1 MVLKC
6 QEVPVFH
13 PTLRDING
21 SFEAYIESIERRF
34 ANVGLAKIIPPKG
47 WTPRKQGY
55 SDDFDFEIPRPI
67 RQHATGKRGLYRTLL
82 VEQKPMSLAK
92 DFRPIAVGDDS
103 LPPAKETPEEV
114 ERRFW
119 RNITLRPPL
128 YGADVPGSLFD
139 ADLKGWN
146 LRHLDSLLSRTLE
159 KKNLAI
165 PGVSTPYLYFGM
177 WRSIFAWHT
186 EDMDLA
192 SVNYLHCGA
201 PKAWYCIPPA
211 HRERFERFLQGML
224 PDMFR
229 ACPEFFRHKELL
241 VSPYMLLQNNIP
253 VVRCVQRP
261 GEFIINYPGAYHSG
275 FNHGFNCAESTNFAT
290 KSWIAVGVNA
300 GFCECQKDSVAIQM
314 SLFMN
319 EAAPRVRRMIRE
331 AEASSSEESGSDSD
345 SDASSAD
352 SDSEADSV
360 EDTSEDEEPAKP
372 VKRKG
377 KAGGKKPLVSGGRG
391 MAAVVQPAGRN
402 RVGAKE
408 AAAGKRGRPAVKRG
422 RPPTKAAAK
431 APSRPLKRAPAKATP
446 AKAQSK
452 QRSAVKTPPAKPQ
465 RAPRSTSRK
474 PVGTVS
480 RAVGKRSASLPARL
494 LPMKG
499 GGLKRADSAQNGA
512 ARSASGSRG
521 KSSTVPAKRGRPPN
535 KTPARMAGQKRL
547 PVSAHT
553 RSAQAGSA
561 KRPRTESSA
570 VRTPV
575 RRHDSAAEEGA
586 QQQRRELRPDAA
598 KAAAAKRVVQRARQP
613 SPRAG
618 QGSMLGRM
626 LTLTARAAEAAKGF
640 LGGGAAGSRSGPANG
655 QTVSAGSAVA
665 PACSVRLV
673 PKGSLCSSAPA
684 KSCQADGSPR
694 AQMLREVPRRP
705 RSVRLGG
712 RKVVLPKSELAA
724 SPLHRLQASRSG
736 KLLVVQKAG
745 VQRKAGRP
753 RK

>member
-1 MVLKC
+1 M
-6 QEVPVFH
+6 
-13 PTLRDING
+13 
-21 SFEAYIESIERRF
+21 
-34 ANVGLAKIIPPKG
+34 
-47 WTPRKQGY
+47 
-55 SDDFDFEIPRPI
+55 
-67 RQHATGKRGLYRTLL
+67 
-82 VEQKPMSLAK
+82 
-92 DFRPIAVGDDS
+92 
-103 LPPAKETPEEV
+103 
-114 ERRFW
+114 
-119 RNITLRPPL
+119 
-128 YGADVPGSLFD
+128 
-139 ADLKGWN
+139 
-146 LRHLDSLLSRTLE
+146 
-159 KKNLAI
+159 
-165 PGVSTPYLYFGM
+165 
-177 WRSIFAWHT
+177 
-186 EDMDLA
+186 
-192 SVNYLHCGA
+192 
-201 PKAWYCIPPA
+201 
-211 HRERFERFLQGML
+211 
-224 PDMFR
+224 
-229 ACPEFFRHKELL
+229 
-241 VSPYMLLQNNIP
+241 
-253 VVRCVQRP
+253 
-261 GEFIINYPGAYHSG
+261 
-275 FNHGFNCAESTNFAT
+275 
-290 KSWIAVGVNA
+290 GVNA

-391 MAAVVQPAGRN
+391 MAAVVQPAGKYN
-402 RVGAKE
+402 MGAKE

-431 APSRPLKRAPAKATP
+431 APSKPIKRAPARATP

-465 RAPRSTSRK
+465 RVPRSTSRK

-499 GGLKRADSAQNGA
+499 GGLKRADSGPNGA
-512 ARSASGSRG
+512 ARSASGSGG
-521 KSSTVPAKRGRPPN
+521 KSSTAGKPVPAKRGRPPN

-553 RSAQAGSA
+553 RSAEAGSA
-561 KRPRTESSA
+561 KRQRTESSA

-640 LGGGAAGSRSGPANG
+640 LGGGAAGSRCGLAKG
-655 QTVSAGSAVA
+655 QTVSAGSAVV

-724 SPLHRLQASRSG
+724 SPLHRLQ
-736 KLLVVQKAG
+736 VNKACTP
-745 VQRKAGRP
+745 VAY
-753 RK
+753 